1 MMDLVHVWY
10 DDRYWSKNFMRY
22 QGCGIPMPDLSDS
35 GLFAGGQADFPVA
48 FVRGQVN
55 FGGRTNKEMPNFY
68 PE

>member
-1 MMDLVHVWY
+1 MHFKL
-10 DDRYWSKNFMRY
+10 NFN

-55 FGGRTNKEMPNFY
+55 FGGRKNKEMPNFY